1 MTPEHIRRIEG
12 HVIKGHTAS
21 KSTLLLTFLCLCCFF
36 ISKSAFSD
44 YAIAY
49 GYTPKYSKNFSH
61 FDYVNPNAPKGGRL
75 DLNGSR
81 TFDRLNPFLLKGVS
95 ADGVDGLIFETL
107 MEQSMDEPYTFY
119 GLLADDI
126 RVADDGLSVSYHINS
141 QAKFSDGTPVTVEDV
156 KFSFDTLMQDKHVH
170 PAYSITLGNI
180 TEAVIIDEQNIRFNF
195 KEKNAKL
202 PMLLSS
208 YLSVFPKHWVGDLAF
223 KETAMKTPV
232 GSGPYILESYDTG
245 KQIRF
250 KRNPDYWAA
259 DLGIRKGMFNFDEI
273 VYKYFRDSTIALEA
287 LKAGEYDFRL
297 ENNSKMWARDY
308 TGRVFKNKEIIKNN
322 IPHQNSVGI
331 QGFVMNT
338 RKPLFSNKKVREALV
353 LAYDFE
359 WANRMLFYNQYQ
371 RNDSYFSNTE
381 LAAKGKIS
389 TEEQEL
395 LEPYIDSLDPG
406 VFADAWV
413 PPTTDAPSSLRQNL
427 RTAIKLLKSAGW
439 EYKDGA
445 LRNQKGQAFRF
456 DLVLSSK
463 AFERIAAS
471 YARNLKKLGIT
482 MEYRTVD
489 FALYKRRVETKDFDM
504 IVSSYPQ
511 SQVPGNELEGRWH
524 SKTADVDGSANYPG
538 IKNPAIDALLK
549 QLSNTT
555 SRDEIISLTRAMD
568 RVLLSEFYLVPHWY
582 ISTHRI
588 AYWDKFEFP
597 ETLPVY
603 FSAEGWMLS
612 TWWFKPE
619 YRALNSS
626 VTQ

>member
-1 MTPEHIRRIEG
+1 MPSVLI
-12 HVIKGHTAS
+12 VIIKNHRVK
-21 KSTLLLTFLCLCCFF
+21 KSLIIFIFGCLFF
-36 ISKSAFSD
+36 ISKLAFSD

-49 GYTPKYSKNFSH
+49 GYTPKYSKGFTH
-61 FDYVNPNAPKGGRL
+61 FDYVNPQAPKGGRL
-75 DLNGSR
+75 NLNGSR
-81 TFDRLNPFLLKGVS
+81 TFDRLNPFLLKGVA
-95 ADGVDGLIFETL
+95 ADGIEGLIIETL
-107 MEQSMDEPYTFY
+107 MEQSLDEPYTFY

-126 RVADDGLSVSYHINS
+126 EVAENGLSVTYHINS
-141 QAKFSDGTPVTVEDV
+141 KAQFSDGTSVTVDDV

-170 PAYSITLGNI
+170 PAYKITLGDI
-180 TEAVIIDEQNIRFNF
+180 SDAEIIDKQTIRFNF
-195 KEKNAKL
+195 NEKNPKL

-208 YLSVFPKHWVGDLAF
+208 YLSVFPKHWVGELEF
-223 KETAMKTPV
+223 KDTAMKIPV
-232 GSGPYILESYDTG
+232 GSGPYVLESYDTG
-245 KQIRF
+245 KQLKF

-259 DLGIRKGMFNFDEI
+259 ESGIRKGMFNFDEV

-287 LKAGEYDFRL
+287 LKAGEYDFRH
-297 ENNSKMWARDY
+297 EYNSKMWARDY
-308 TGRVFKNKEIIKNN
+308 TGRVFNSKEIIKNN
-322 IPHQNSVGI
+322 IAHKNSVGI
-331 QGFVMNT
+331 QGFILNT
-338 RKPLFSNKKVREALV
+338 RKPLFNDRRVREALV

-381 LAAKGKIS
+381 LAAKGPIS
-389 TEEQEL
+389 QREREL
-395 LEPYIDSLDPG
+395 LEPFKEQLQAS
-406 VFADAWV
+406 VFDDAWM
-413 PPTTDAPSSLRQNL
+413 PPVTTRPSSLRNNL
-427 RTAIKLLKSAGW
+427 QQAIKLLKSAGW
-439 EYKDGA
+439 EYKNGA
-445 LRNQKGQAFRF
+445 LRNKKGKAFSF
-456 DLVLSSK
+456 DLTLSQK

-482 MEYRTVD
+482 MNYRTVD
-489 FALYKRRVETKDFDM
+489 FALYKRKVETKDFDM

-538 IKNPAIDALLK
+538 IKNPAIDSLLE
-549 QLSNTT
+549 QLRNTT
-555 SRDEIISLTRAMD
+555 DRTEIIAITQAMD

-612 TWWFKPE
+612 TWWFKADNLVPDSTSGKTKVI
-619 YRALNSS
+619 N
-626 VTQ
+626 

>member
-1 MTPEHIRRIEG
+1 MTPKISHI
-12 HVIKGHTAS
+12 VKTYTS
-21 KSTLLLTFLCLCCFF
+21 LLILIVLLI
-36 ISKSAFSD
+36 ISKLAVSD

-49 GYTPKYSKNFSH
+49 GYTPKYAKDFSH
-61 FDYVNPNAPKGGRL
+61 FDYVNPDAPKGGRL
-75 DLNGSR
+75 DLNGFR
-81 TFDRLNPFLLKGVS
+81 TFDRLNPFLLKGVA

-126 RVADDGLSVSYHINS
+126 QVADDGLSVTYHIN
-141 QAKFSDGTPVTVEDV
+141 QKARFSDNTPVTVDDV

-170 PAYSITLGNI
+170 PAYKITLGNVKQ
-180 TEAVIIDEQNIRFNF
+180 AVIIDKETIRFDF

-208 YLSVFPKHWVGDLAF
+208 YLSVFPKHWVGELEF
-223 KETAMKTPV
+223 KDTAMKTPI

-245 KQIRF
+245 KQIIF

-259 DLGIRKGMFNFDEI
+259 DLGIRKGMFNFDQV

-287 LKAGEYDFRL
+287 LKAGEYDFRH
-297 ENNSKMWARDY
+297 EYNSKMWARDY
-308 TGRVFKNKEIIKNN
+308 SGRVFKNEQILKDN

-331 QGFVMNT
+331 QGFIFNT
-338 RKPLFSNKKVREALV
+338 RRPIFSDKRVREALV

-371 RNDSYFSNTE
+371 RNNSYFSNTE
-381 LAAKGKIS
+381 LAASGPIS
-389 TEEQEL
+389 KREREL
-395 LEPYIDSLDPG
+395 LEPFKEQLDPR
-406 VFADAWV
+406 VFKDAWE
-413 PPTTDAPSSLRQNL
+413 PPKTTAPSSLRNNL
-427 RTAIKLLKSAGW
+427 RQAIKLLKSAGW

-445 LRNQKGQAFRF
+445 LRNHKGQAFKF
-456 DLVLSSK
+456 DLILSQK

-471 YARNLKKLGIT
+471 YARNLEKLGIK
-482 MEYRTVD
+482 MDYRTVD
-489 FALYKRRVETKDFDM
+489 PALYKRRLETKDYDM
-504 IVSSYPQ
+504 VVSSFSQ
-511 SQVPGNELEGRWH
+511 SQVPGNELVNRWH

-538 IKNPAIDALLK
+538 IKSPVIDNLLN
-549 QLSNTT
+549 QLSNTMD
-555 SRDEIISLTRAMD
+555 RKEIIALTRAMD

-582 ISTHRI
+582 IDTHRI
-588 AYWDKFEFP
+588 AYWDKFHFP
-597 ETLPVY
+597 DTLPRY

-619 YRALNSS
+619 FRNANDSPSS
-626 VTQ
+626 

>member
-1 MTPEHIRRIEG
+1 MSPELIHA
-12 HVIKGHTAS
+12 IKGRMTCHS
-21 KSTLLLTFLCLCCFF
+21 SMPYIILLIFSFFFF

-49 GYTPKYSKNFSH
+49 GYTPKYPKNFSN
-61 FDYVNPNAPKGGRL
+61 FDYVNPGAPKGGHL

-81 TFDRLNPFLLKGVS
+81 TFDRLNPYLLKGVS

-107 MEQSMDEPYTFY
+107 MEQSLDEPYTFY

-126 RVADDGLSVSYHINS
+126 AIADDGLSVTYHINPK
-141 QAKFSDGTPVTVEDV
+141 AKFSDGTPVTVEDV
-156 KFSFDTLMQDKHVH
+156 KFSFDTLMTDKHVH
-170 PAYSITLGNI
+170 PAYKITLGSI
-180 TEAVIIDEQNIRFNF
+180 KEAKIINSETIKFIF

-208 YLSVFPKHWVGDLAF
+208 YLSVFPKSWVGNMEF
-223 KETAMKTPV
+223 KETAMKKPI

-245 KQIRF
+245 KKLTF
-250 KRNPDYWAA
+250 KRDVNYWAK
-259 DLGIRKGMFNFDEI
+259 DLGIRKGMFNFDKI

-287 LKAGEYDFRL
+287 LKAGEYDFRH
-297 ENNSKMWARDY
+297 EYNSKMWARDY
-308 TGRVFKNKEIIKNN
+308 TGRVFKSNEIIKNN
-322 IPHQNSVGI
+322 IPHHNSVGI
-331 QGFVMNT
+331 QGFIMNT
-338 RKPLFSNKKVREALV
+338 RKPIFSDKRVREALV

-381 LAAKGKIS
+381 LAASGEIS
-389 TEEQEL
+389 DHENEL
-395 LEPYIDSLDPG
+395 LKPFAMTLDPS
-406 VFADAWV
+406 VFEKAWT
-413 PPTTDAPSSLRQNL
+413 PPSTIAPSSLRQNL
-427 RTAIKLLKSAGW
+427 RKAIKLLKLAGW

-445 LRNQKGQAFRF
+445 LRNDKGLEFRF
-456 DLVLSSK
+456 DLILSQK

-489 FALYKRRVETKDFDM
+489 FALYKRKVETKDFDM

-511 SQVPGNELEGRWH
+511 SQVPGNELQSRWH

-538 IKNPAIDALLK
+538 IKNDAIDALLEK
-549 QLSNTT
+549 LSDTT
-555 SRDEIISLTRAMD
+555 DRTEIIALTRAMD
-568 RVLLSEFYLVPHWY
+568 RVLLSEFYLIPHWY

-597 ETLPVY
+597 NILPEY

-619 YRALNSS
+619 YRTKDSS
-626 VTQ
+626 DTH